1 MRPPMKLFGMR
12 GSREFARSV
21 ASHLGPDVS
30 VATHEEDYFDDGET
44 YCRSSVNV
52 RGADVFVIQS
62 LYSCQDERVSDKL
75 IKLLNF
81 LGALHDASAGRV
93 TVIAPYLAYSRQDR
107 KTKSREGVV
116 TKYLARWLESM
127 GADRL
132 LTIDIHNLA
141 AFQNSHW
148 DCLTDEL
155 AAKNLMARW
164 VADNVGK
171 ADDLCVLSPDEG
183 SIRRNRL
190 FRNKLSQLTGVD
202 IPVAV
207 VDKTHVGRAIQGHAI
222 VGNVKG
228 KRVVMVDDIIASGKT
243 MCEAK
248 NLVEADGGEVWAICA
263 THGLFVG
270 KASDNL
276 RGFPRIVVTDT
287 VSPYRL
293 QGEAREK
300 VVTVS
305 VARLFAQ
312 AIRRI
317 HEEDSISDLLA

>member
-1 MRPPMKLFGMR
+1 MRPLLKIFGMKNT
-12 GSREFARSV
+12 GEFASNV
-21 ASHLGPDVS
+21 AWHLGPDVRLC
-30 VATHEEDYFDDGET
+30 AHEEEYFDDGEV

-62 LYSCQDERVSDKL
+62 LYSCQQEGVSDKL

-93 TVIAPYLAYSRQDR
+93 TVVAPYLAYARQDR

-148 DCLTDEL
+148 ECLTDEL
-155 AAKNLMARW
+155 AAKNLLARW
-164 VADNVGK
+164 VVDNVGK
-171 ADDLCVLSPDEG
+171 TDDLCVLSPDEG
-183 SIRRNRL
+183 SVRRSRQ
-190 FRNKLSQLTGVD
+190 FRNKLSQLTGTD

-207 VDKTHVGRAIQGHAI
+207 VDKTHVGRAVQGNAI

-243 MCEAK
+243 MYEAK
-248 NLVEADGGEVWAICA
+248 KLVDSQGGEVWAICA

-270 KASDNL
+270 KASENL
-276 RGFPRIVVTDT
+276 KGFPRIVVTDT
-287 VSPYRL
+287 VSSYRL
-293 QGEAREK
+293 QGEARERL
-300 VVTVS
+300 VTVS
-305 VARLFAQ
+305 VAGLFAQ